1 MDERLLNRFWEVD
14 FLRGIA
20 VAMMVLY
27 HFVFDLNYFGISDF
41 DIHNGFWFYFAHL
54 TAFLFVLLVG
64 VSLVLSHE
72 RMVLLGQEEAFL
84 PKLLKRG
91 VLDTIFGHGHHPCNL
106 RGCRKRFH
114 SLWGAAPHRSLSH
127 LGISFSSSWGRKRL
141 SWFACHFYRN
151 IFSKLKRRLSL
162 AIVAWPL
169 SCWILFS
176 GLSSLIPM
184 VWSCSA
190 GDCAGRHF
198 LPRL

>member
-1 MDERLLNRFWEVD
+1 MDTML
-14 FLRGIA
+14 
-20 VAMMVLY
+20 
-27 HFVFDLNYFGISDF
+27 
-41 DIHNGFWFYFAHL
+41 
-54 TAFLFVLLVG
+54 
-64 VSLVLSHE
+64 
-72 RMVLLGQEEAFL
+72 
-84 PKLLKRG
+84 
-91 VLDTIFGHGHHPCNL
+91 GHGHHPCNL

-141 SWFACHFYRN
+141 SWLARNSYRI

-169 SCWILFS
+169 SGWVLFS

-190 GDCAGRHF
+190 GHCGGRYF
-198 LPRL
+198 LPGLQEKDFSSGTIIILCCKATCFYGQKIAHNLSNTSTDFDCNIISRVWRRNQILNRDNIVIMSK